1 MLDDYAHLLYDVI
14 EHCPSLLFL
23 SPVFPAALQSTL
35 STLTLMSP
43 QIVLTALD
51 VIRSVIGHES
61 LQHDPATDRD
71 SSPFVPQYP
80 LYAAA
85 IRAAMD
91 TVSFQLVGILLD
103 VLVGGYEDT
112 SSNVLTVFRLLS
124 MQFPAQLAAAI
135 PAALESMPI
144 KVASQAEKEEFL
156 LKFNTYVSSLLAP
169 SALADFGSNAG
180 LPPRRTRT
188 TSRSR
193 SLGSCERRSGAR
205 RVRTRSMSD
214 GSSASKCRS
223 LSLFS
228 LPLG

>member
-1 MLDDYAHLLYDVI
+1 MLDDYAHLLCDVI

-23 SPVFPAALQSTL
+23 SPVFPSALQSTL

-51 VIRSVIGHES
+51 VIRAVIGHES

-71 SSPFVPQYP
+71 TSPFVAQYP

-85 IRAAMD
+85 IRSAMD

-124 MQFPAQLAAAI
+124 MQFSAQLAAAI
-135 PAALESMPI
+135 PAALEAMPI
-144 KVASQAEKEEFL
+144 KVASLAEKEEFL
-156 LKFNTYVSSLLAP
+156 VKFNTCVPLSSLRRNRSLIP
-169 SALADFGSNAG
+169 SLN
-180 LPPRRTRT
+180 RRAIAAQNPNHIKESFTWLLRT
-188 TSRSR
+188 TKRSQAR
-193 SLGSCERRSGAR
+193 ARALDERRQ
-205 RVRTRSMSD
+205 
-214 GSSASKCRS
+214 
-223 LSLFS
+223 
-228 LPLG
+228 